1 MPTSDDDVEDFVSFY
16 EVEAVVGQRKKK
28 GRKEYLIKWKGYASD
43 QNTWEPIANLNK
55 SAREEARAYRSQVS
69 NKGKSPKRP
78 RLDSSESSGSAT
90 HDNIVVK
97 KEQSSL
103 PEEKKKVAQD
113 ADTPAKEHTANDDSP
128 TKQDGK
134 DDGATKVAS
143 AAAIK
148 REFQT
153 DTDDESPPATDK
165 LDSQVKL
172 KQEYLADTDDDD
184 DGGPDDNEVG
194 NKEQLTT
201 TKRLDTPEGA
211 KQLKEAIGRLICE
224 NADDVDDFGSIETL
238 VRSGASIDA
247 TYGIHVALSTQLR
260 MDAKFKHANRWQG
273 NIWPREHLP
282 QSSFNKLLRKLIE
295 LGGDVQLADERGEQP
310 LHLAA
315 AFPYHNIDSIKILI
329 EAGAD
334 VSAKDGEG
342 NTVVE
347 RIRAESH
354 EVGDDDTNG
363 FICIQVREDDVIPPY
378 EALSALMTNEQ
389 KQKHV
394 DGWLSPRMKWML
406 LHVAR
411 SQIDDMLDNPS
422 LGLSNTLRHIPAEV
436 LRKYNSKNGH
446 WSGYYECAKEFQLIF
461 VTIFSLLESGLTPT
475 VDRVRTRLNGV
486 PDFLNF
492 TRNGGRVE
500 HALDYILYQAKYEGD
515 DCVYDYQSEY
525 ESLDPSSLDGMYEM
539 TRFMLVNRGGGE
551 TTSRGPYR
559 DTTDIMSRVRGYW
572 NY

>member
-55 SAREEARAYRSQVS
+55 SAREEARAYNSQVS
-69 NKGKSPKRP
+69 TKGKSPSKRP
-78 RLDSSESSGSAT
+78 RLDSSG
-90 HDNIVVK
+90 DDIVVK
-97 KEQSSL
+97 KEQSCLS
-103 PEEKKKVAQD
+103 EEKKKIAQD
-113 ADTPAKEHTANDDSP
+113 ADTPGKEHTADDDSP
-128 TKQDGK
+128 TNQNGK
-134 DDGATKVAS
+134 DDDGATKVAS

-148 REFQT
+148 REFQA
-153 DTDDESPPATDK
+153 DTDDESPPVTDK

-184 DGGPDDNEVG
+184 DGGDDEVG

-211 KQLKEAIGRLICE
+211 KQLKEEIGRVISE

-247 TYGIHVALSTQLR
+247 TYGIHVALETQLL
-260 MDAKFKHANRWQG
+260 MDAKFKDANRWG
-273 NIWPREHLP
+273 HTPRDHLP

-295 LGGDVQLADERGEQP
+295 LGGDIQLADEWGEQP

-315 AFPYHNIDSIKILI
+315 CHAAFPCHNIDSIKILI

-334 VSAKDGEG
+334 VSAKDGDG
-342 NTVVE
+342 NTVAD
-347 RIRAESH
+347 RIRAKSH
-354 EVGDDDTNG
+354 EVGDDNTSG
-363 FICIQVREDDVIPPY
+363 FIFTRVRENDVIPPY
-378 EALSALMTNEQ
+378 EVLSALMTNEQ

-406 LHVAR
+406 FHVA
-411 SQIDDMLDNPS
+411 STQIDYMVDNPS
-422 LGLSNTLRHIPAEV
+422 LGLSNTLQHIPAEV

-446 WSGYYECAKEFQLIF
+446 WSGYYECAKEFHHIF
-461 VTIFSLLESGLTPT
+461 IEISSLLESGLTPT

-486 PDFLNF
+486 PDYLNF
-492 TRNGGRVE
+492 TRNGGRIE
-500 HALDYILYQAKYEGD
+500 DALDYILYHAKHRGHNYVDE
-515 DCVYDYQSEY
+515 YQSEF
-525 ESLDPSSLDGMYEM
+525 ESLDPSFLDGMYELA
-539 TRFMLVNRGGGE
+539 RFMLVNRGGGD
-551 TTSRGPYR
+551 TYRRGPYR
-559 DTTDIMSRVRGYW
+559 DTTDIMDRVQGYW

>member
-1 MPTSDDDVEDFVSFY
+1 MPTSDDDVEDFY

-55 SAREEARAYRSQVS
+55 SAREEARAY
-69 NKGKSPKRP
+69 NKGESPSKRP
-78 RLDSSESSGSAT
+78 RLDSSGSSGSAN
-90 HDNIVVK
+90 HDDIVVK

-103 PEEKKKVAQD
+103 PEEKKKIALD
-113 ADTPAKEHTANDDSP
+113 ADTPGKEHTADDDSP
-128 TKQDGK
+128 TNQNGK

-172 KQEYLADTDDDD
+172 KREYLADTDDDD
-184 DGGPDDNEVG
+184 DGGPDDDEFG

-201 TKRLDTPEGA
+201 HNNKSLDTPEGA
-211 KQLKEAIGRLICE
+211 EQLKEAIDRVISE

-238 VRSGASIDA
+238 VSSGASIDA
-247 TYGIHVALSTQLR
+247 IYGIHVALDTQLLL
-260 MDAKFKHANRWQG
+260 DAKFKDANRWVHT
-273 NIWPREHLP
+273 PRKHLP

-315 AFPYHNIDSIKILI
+315 VFPYHNIDSIKILI

-363 FICIQVREDDVIPPY
+363 FIFIQVWEDDVIPPY

-394 DGWLSPRMKWML
+394 DGWLSPRMKFVL

-411 SQIDDMLDNPS
+411 SQIDDMVDNPS
-422 LGLSNTLRHIPAEV
+422 LGLSNTLRHIPPEV

-446 WSGYYECAKEFQLIF
+446 WSGYFECAKEFQLIF
-461 VTIFSLLESGLTPT
+461 VTISSLLESGMSPT

-486 PDFLNF
+486 PDYLNF

-539 TRFMLVNRGGGE
+539 ARFMLVNRGGGE
-551 TTSRGPYR
+551 TTSRGPYEETR
-559 DTTDIMSRVRGYW
+559 GIMGRVQGYW